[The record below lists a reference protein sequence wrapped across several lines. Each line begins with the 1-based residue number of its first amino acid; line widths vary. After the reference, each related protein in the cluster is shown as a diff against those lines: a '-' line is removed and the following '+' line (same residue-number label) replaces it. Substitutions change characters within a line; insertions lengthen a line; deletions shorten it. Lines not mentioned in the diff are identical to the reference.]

1 MRLAIISLVVAGMVS
16 LAAAEPVAEGY
27 ELVGEHG
34 GLIVV
39 KGKRRATLALFGG
52 FDLYGLK
59 VDKKARKVVVPAL
72 SDCEGDHTVSFT
84 FDHFEARLFHAE
96 GLAAHKKKDLAG
108 AAKAFAS
115 AVRFDPKWIEPAYLL
130 AGARTRLKDHA
141 GATAALA
148 PWLASAPVPT
158 YLKVANDPELAP
170 LLATKELAA
179 IRAPKPGTA
188 KVGDAG
194 IVGSYGF
201 SAHRGI
207 IAATVQHGPG
217 RGCTATNIVVLFDV
231 ARGTQLGA
239 IELSGQE
246 VCHPDSTPGGQAKP
260 ELVAPDRAKQIEKL
274 LADLGVDPTPSEEA
288 GAAGGD
294 SFGGSVATLP
304 KAGLVVGLGASGT
317 EIRRGKTVV
326 GSTQGGGRIELA
338 GWVPAGKLI
347 VTTNY
352 HHSHSCGRTTFHAIP
367 IRP

>member
-1 MRLAIISLVVAGMVS
+1 MRLALLSLIVVGTAS
-16 LAAAEPVAEGY
+16 LAAAAPVAEGY
-27 ELVGEHG
+27 ELVDDNGD
-34 GLIVV
+34 LTVV
-39 KGKRRATLALFGG
+39 KGKRRATLHFYSSYG
-52 FDLYGLK
+52 LYELK
-59 VDKKARKVVVPAL
+59 VDKKARKVVVPVH
-72 SDCEGDHTVSFT
+72 SICEGDHTISFT
-84 FDHFEARLFHAE
+84 FDQLEARLFHAE
-96 GLAAHKKKDLAG
+96 GLAAQKKKDWSG

-115 AVRFDPKWIEPAYLL
+115 AVRFDAKWVEPAYLL
-130 AGARTRLKDHA
+130 AAARTRLKDHA

-158 YLKVANDPELAP
+158 YLKVAGDPELAP

-207 IAATVQHGPG
+207 VAATVQHGAG

-231 ARGTQLGA
+231 ARGTQLGE

-246 VCHPDSTPGGQAKP
+246 VCDESVRDKAKP

-274 LADLGVDPTPSEEA
+274 LADLGVDPTPSEAA
-288 GAAGGD
+288 GAVGGD
-294 SFGGSVATLP
+294 SFGGSVVTLP
-304 KAGLVVGLGASGT
+304 KAGLVVGGN
-317 EIRRGKTVV
+317 EVRRGKTVV
-326 GSTQGGGRIELA
+326 GTTQGGGRIELA
-338 GWVPAGKLI
+338 GWVPAGKLV

-367 IRP
+367 VRP

>member
-1 MRLAIISLVVAGMVS
+1 MRLAIISLLVAGMAS

-27 ELVGEHG
+27 ELVIENGE
-34 GLIVV
+34 LIVV
-39 KGKRRATLALFGG
+39 KGKRRSPLTFGM
-52 FDLYGLK
+52 FELSQLK

-72 SDCEGDHTVSFT
+72 SDCEGDHTIAFT

-96 GLAAHKKKDLAG
+96 GLAAHKKKDWAN

-115 AVRFDPKWIEPAYLL
+115 AVRFDPKWVELAYLL
-130 AGARTRLKDHA
+130 AAARTQLNDRA

-158 YLKVANDPELAP
+158 YLKVAHDPELSP

-188 KVGDAG
+188 KVDAAG
-194 IVGSYGF
+194 IVGYYGF

-207 IAATVQHGPG
+207 VAATVEHGPG
-217 RGCTATNIVVLFDV
+217 RGCTATTVVVLFDV
-231 ARGTQLGA
+231 ARGTQLGEM
-239 IELSGQE
+239 ELSGRE
-246 VCHPDSTPGGQAKP
+246 VCDDTVPADKRKP

-274 LADLGVDPTPSEEA
+274 LADFGVDPTPWEEA
-288 GAAGGD
+288 AGV
-294 SFGGSVATLP
+294 GGEPYGPSVATLP
-304 KAGLVVGLGASGT
+304 KAGLGVGQGASGS
-317 EIRRGKTVV
+317 EIRRGKTLV
-326 GSTQGGGRIELA
+326 GTTQGGGRIELA

-367 IRP
+367 VRP